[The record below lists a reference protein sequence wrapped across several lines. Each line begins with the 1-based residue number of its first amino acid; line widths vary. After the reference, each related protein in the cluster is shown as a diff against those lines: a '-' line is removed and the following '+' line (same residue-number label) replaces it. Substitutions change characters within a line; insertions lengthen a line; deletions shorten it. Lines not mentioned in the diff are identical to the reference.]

1 MKKTYQV
8 PEIEVTLME
17 ATELMQAASMGVY
30 TEPQVEDV
38 SGILSREIL
47 FDDED

>member
-17 ATELMQAASMGVY
+17 STELMQAASMGVFD
-30 TEPQVEDV
+30 EPQIDDPKN
-38 SGILSREIL
+38 ILTREIL

>member
-17 ATELMQAASMGVY
+17 STELMQASMGVY
-30 TEPQVEDV
+30 TDQVEAKD
-38 SGILSREIL
+38 ILSREII
-47 FDDED
+47 FTDED